1 MKQTAD
7 LLQMTQ
13 GVHSAAQ
20 FRIIMLYADPLTKPR
35 PEDSLADFQRRRPGQ
50 LRPPLH
56 ALAKDHDVHLWTPYR

>member
-1 MKQTAD
+1 
-7 LLQMTQ
+7 
-13 GVHSAAQ
+13 
-20 FRIIMLYADPLTKPR
+20 MLYADPLTKPR